1 MELEIGET
9 PAVLSRILDQSEKI
23 AELAELI
30 RGQRFNSVMIVAR
43 GTSDNAA
50 HFLKQLI
57 EVEIGIPVGLASPS
71 IVTVYRAQLNY
82 QGALVIAISQSG
94 QSPDL
99 ITYLKAAKSGGA
111 VTLSL
116 TNDVSSPLA
125 KSADYHLD
133 LSAGEEKAVAAT
145 KSYTAQLFTSLLLVA
160 KWSDK
165 EADFS
170 NLRKISEDLVKRESE
185 IKPIL
190 EELDSE
196 TQIVVIGRGYSYG
209 NAKELAL
216 KIQETSHLAVQGM
229 SAADY
234 LHGPIAAVTSETKVF
249 IFLPNGS
256 NSEGLV
262 KTVTKLRERTNHL
275 IWIGSSELAA
285 GTEIVLTGSAVGSE
299 AAATV
304 LDAILLQKI
313 ALRFAEK
320 NGFNPDSPEGLSK
333 VTLTL

>member
-9 PAVLSRILDQSEKI
+9 PAVLARILDKSEEI
-23 AELAELI
+23 AKLAELI
-30 RGQRFNSVMIVAR
+30 SGKRFNSVMIVAR

-71 IVTVYRAQLNY
+71 IVTVYGAQLNY

-99 ITYLKAAKSGGA
+99 IKYLQAAKLGG
-111 VTLSL
+111 VTTLSL
-116 TNDVSSPLA
+116 TNDSNSPLA
-125 KSADYHLD
+125 KSADHHLD

-145 KSYTAQLFTSLLLVA
+145 KSYTAQLFTSLLLA
-160 KWSDK
+160 TMWSGK
-165 EADFS
+165 ESDYT
-170 NLRKISEDLVKRESE
+170 NLEKTAEDLVKRESE
-185 IKPIL
+185 LKPIL
-190 EELDSE
+190 EELNSD
-196 TQIVVIGRGYSYG
+196 TQIVVIGRGYSYA

-216 KIQETSHLAVQGM
+216 KIQETSQIAVQGM

-234 LHGPIAAVTSETKVF
+234 LHGPIAAVDSETRVF
-249 IFLPNGS
+249 LFLPNSS

-262 KTVTKLRERTNHL
+262 KTVAKLRERTSHL
-275 IWIGSSELAA
+275 IWIGSGELAV
-285 GTEIVLTGSAVGSE
+285 GSEKVLSGSAVGSE

>member
-9 PAVLSRILDQSEKI
+9 PAVLARILDKSEEI
-23 AELAELI
+23 AGLAELI
-30 RGQRFNSVMIVAR
+30 RGKRFNSVMIVAR

-71 IVTVYRAQLNY
+71 IVTVYGAQLNY

-99 ITYLKAAKSGGA
+99 IKYLQAAKSGGA
-111 VTLSL
+111 TTLSL
-116 TNDVSSPLA
+116 TNDSNSPLA
-125 KSADYHLD
+125 KSADHHLD
-133 LSAGEEKAVAAT
+133 VSAGEEKAVAAT
-145 KSYTAQLFTSLLLVA
+145 KSYTAQLFTSLLLA
-160 KWSDK
+160 ALWSGK
-165 EADFS
+165 EPDYT
-170 NLRKISEDLVKRESE
+170 NLEKTAEDLVKRESE
-185 IKPIL
+185 LKPIL
-190 EELDSE
+190 EELNSD
-196 TQIVVIGRGYSYG
+196 TQIVVIGRGYSYA

-216 KIQETSHLAVQGM
+216 KIQETSHIAVQGM

-234 LHGPIAAVTSETKVF
+234 LHGPIAAVDSETRVF
-249 IFLPNGS
+249 LFLPNGS

-262 KTVTKLRERTNHL
+262 KTVAKLRERTSHL
-275 IWIGSSELAA
+275 IWIGSGELAVES
-285 GTEIVLTGSAVGSE
+285 EIVLPGSAVGSE

-320 NGFNPDSPEGLSK
+320 NGFNPDLPEGLSK

>member
-9 PAVLSRILDQSEKI
+9 PAVLARILDKSPEI
-23 AELAELI
+23 AELAKLI
-30 RGQRFNSVMIVAR
+30 RGKRFNSVMIVAR

-57 EVEIGIPVGLASPS
+57 EVELGIPVGLASPS
-71 IVTVYRAQLNY
+71 IVTVYGAELNY
-82 QGALVIAISQSG
+82 QGSLVIAISQSG

-99 ITYLKAAKSGGA
+99 ITYLTAAKSGGA

-116 TNDVSSPLA
+116 TNDENSPLA

-133 LSAGEEKAVAAT
+133 LSAGTEKAVAAT
-145 KSYTAQLFTSLLLVA
+145 KSYTAQLFTSLLLVSM
-160 KWSDK
+160 WSSK
-165 EADFS
+165 KIDFT
-170 NLRKISEDLVKRESE
+170 NLIKMSEELVKREAE
-185 IKPIL
+185 LKPVL
-190 EELDSE
+190 AELNSE
-196 TQIVVIGRGYSYG
+196 TQIVVIGRGYSYC

-216 KIQETSHLAVQGM
+216 KIQETSHIAVQGM

-234 LHGPIAAVTSETKVF
+234 LHGPIAAVTSETRVF
-249 IFLPNGS
+249 LFLPNSS

-262 KTVTKLRERTNHL
+262 KTVAKLRERTEHL
-275 IWIGSSELAA
+275 IWIGSSELAS
-285 GTEIVLTGSAVGSE
+285 GSEVVLTGSTVGSE
-299 AAATV
+299 ATSTI

-320 NGFNPDSPEGLSK
+320 NGFNPDAPEGLSK